1 MTLTSW
7 VPPSTISYAYEH
19 FKTKLCVIGFSI
31 QLQKCGAQ
39 SPSSMP
45 PNFNTPSQFTTPFEW
60 IKVVGVSLGIVT
72 FTSSFIKKVLQ
83 EDAQHVDLFPRMDDV
98 HVAFG
103 IQMYLLQCTPPFST
117 FIKSFISFDYSLH
130 KMFWRLLGPR
140 SFDSPKRPLAHKQ
153 TSFPITFS
161 GVGS

>member
-1 MTLTSW
+1 
-7 VPPSTISYAYEH
+7 
-19 FKTKLCVIGFSI
+19 
-31 QLQKCGAQ
+31 
-39 SPSSMP
+39 
-45 PNFNTPSQFTTPFEW
+45 
-60 IKVVGVSLGIVT
+60 VGVSLGIVT